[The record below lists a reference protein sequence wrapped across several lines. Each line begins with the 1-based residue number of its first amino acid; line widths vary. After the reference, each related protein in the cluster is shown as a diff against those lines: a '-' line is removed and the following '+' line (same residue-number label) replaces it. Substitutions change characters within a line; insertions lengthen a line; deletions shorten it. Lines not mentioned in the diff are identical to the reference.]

1 MMKKYLFAISILTSF
16 YLNAQNGSVGINTEN
31 PQATLHVV
39 GNPTDTSKFDGII
52 PPKITGDELGAKSYT
67 SSQIGALVY
76 VTNPATSPSGQV
88 INVTS
93 TDYYYFDG
101 LVWQT
106 FKPALYDVVMR
117 GNYSP
122 KNISFTGSS
131 ITKQG
136 TTEGALGY
144 NSTTKSFYFGALN
157 PLHTGNYN
165 VTMGLNTGSKITTA
179 YSNSIFGTNAGQN
192 ITTSYENALF
202 GKDSGNALV
211 TGMWNAGFGEGS
223 LYNITDG
230 LMNTGL
236 GDGAF
241 SIASGRNVY
250 NTGVGANSLRRGGGN
265 KNGNIGLGVQA
276 GYQITGNN
284 NIFIG
289 NGSGYN
295 ITDSN
300 KLYIHNNRVL
310 DNGANGGAGAFQ
322 EYVGTNSLIYG
333 DFVGRW
339 LRINGSLQLSPTY
352 VKTAD
357 ASYDKILLYNNTT
370 GDVGISSATNL
381 GYIPLQGTQVGFPI
395 TGDLIVKNDNAL
407 GGFYIKGLVEGN
419 YIKFWDDGTL
429 DINSDSGSNVNIAGI
444 DISGTG
450 AGEKGIEGSFYY
462 GATYNTNSFVQKKY
476 VDDKIGTVTV
486 PTPPTTGNYI
496 LKSIN
501 GVMTWIAE

>member
-1 MMKKYLFAISILTSF
+1 MKKIFITTLFCFALNNM
-16 YLNAQNGSVGINTEN
+16 NAQVGINTDTPKATMQIVGF
-31 PQATLHVV
+31 PQ
-39 GNPTDTSKFDGII
+39 DTSKFDGLL
-52 PPKITGDELGAKSYT
+52 PPTIKGDELAQKNYT
-67 SSQIGALVY
+67 SEQLGTIIY
-76 VTNPATSPSGQV
+76 VTTPATTPTGQV
-88 INVTS
+88 VNVTAS
-93 TDYYYFDG
+93 DYYFFDG
-101 LVWQT
+101 TVWQS

-122 KNISFTGSS
+122 KYISFTGDAT
-131 ITKQG
+131 TKQG
-136 TTEGALGY
+136 SLEGALGY

-322 EYVGTNSLIYG
+322 EYTGINSLIYG
-333 DFVGRW
+333 DFVARW
-339 LRINGSLQLSPTY
+339 LRINGYLQLAPSSM
-352 VKTAD
+352 KTAD
-357 ASYDKILLYNNTT
+357 ATFDKIMLYNTTT
-370 GDVGISSATNL
+370 GDVGTINTTGL
-381 GYIPLQGTQVGFPI
+381 GY
-395 TGDLIVKNDNAL
+395 
-407 GGFYIKGLVEGN
+407 
-419 YIKFWDDGTL
+419 
-429 DINSDSGSNVNIAGI
+429 
-444 DISGTG
+444 
-450 AGEKGIEGSFYY
+450 
-462 GATYNTNSFVQKKY
+462 
-476 VDDKIGTVTV
+476 V

-496 LKSIN
+496 LKSLN
-501 GVMTWIAE
+501 GVMTWVAE

>member
-16 YLNAQNGSVGINTEN
+16 YLNAQNGSVGINTES
-31 PQATLHVV
+31 PKATLHVL
-39 GNPTDTSKFDGII
+39 GSPSDTSKLDGII
-52 PPKITGDELGAKSYT
+52 APIITGDELAAKTYGTEQTGA
-67 SSQIGALVY
+67 IVY
-76 VTNPATSPSGQV
+76 VTASATNKTGQV
-88 INVTS
+88 SNVS
-93 TDYYYFDG
+93 YPDYYYFNG
-101 LVWQT
+101 TKWLALHE
-106 FKPALYDVVMR
+106 PLYDVVNR
-117 GNYSP
+117 GNFSP
-122 KNISFTGSS
+122 KYISFTGDVS
-131 ITKQG
+131 TKLG
-136 TTEGALGY
+136 TIEGAIGY

-157 PLHTGNYN
+157 QSHTGSFN
-165 VTMGLNTGSKITTA
+165 VGLGLNSLSKVTTG
-179 YSNSIFGTNAGQN
+179 YSNTVTGTNAGQN
-192 ITTSYENALF
+192 ITTAYENALY

-223 LYNITDG
+223 LYNITDA
-230 LMNTGL
+230 LMNTGI
-236 GDGAF
+236 GDGAV
-241 SIASGRNVY
+241 SIATGRNVY
-250 NTGVGANSLRRGGGN
+250 NTGVGANSLRRGGAN
-265 KNGNIGLGVQA
+265 KNGNIGIGVQS

-300 KLYIHNNRVL
+300 KLYIHNNRIL
-310 DNGANGGAGAFQ
+310 DNGTNGGAGAFQ

-333 DFVGRW
+333 DFVARW
-339 LRINGSLQLSPTY
+339 LRINGGLQLAPSY
-352 VKTAD
+352 MKTAD
-357 ASYDKILLYNNTT
+357 ASYDKILLFNNTT
-370 GDVGISSATNL
+370 GDVGISSTTNL

-395 TGDLIVKNDNAL
+395 TGDLLFKNDNPL
-407 GGFYIKGLVEGN
+407 GGVLLKATTQGS
-419 YIKFWDDGTL
+419 YIKFWDDGVIE
-429 DINSDSGSNVNIAGI
+429 INKNSGSNVNIAGI

>member
-1 MMKKYLFAISILTSF
+1 MKKLFLVLSLFTGLIF
-16 YLNAQNGSVGINTEN
+16 NAQVGINTEN

-39 GNPTDTSKFDGII
+39 GNPSDTSKLDGII

-76 VTNPATSPSGQV
+76 ITAPASTLSGQV
-88 INVTS
+88 KNVSTS
-93 TDYYYFDG
+93 DYYVFDG
-101 LVWQT
+101 NYWQCL
-106 FKPALYDVVMR
+106 KPALYDVVLR

-122 KNISFTGSS
+122 KYISFTGDAS
-131 ITKQG
+131 TKLG
-136 TTEGALGY
+136 TIEGAIGY

-157 PLHTGNYN
+157 PLHTGNFN
-165 VTMGLNTGSKITTA
+165 VTNGLNTGLKITTG
-179 YSNSIFGTNAGQN
+179 YSNTISGTNAGQN
-192 ITTSYENALF
+192 ITTAYENALY

-223 LYNITDG
+223 LYNITDA
-230 LMNTGL
+230 LMNTGI
-236 GDGAF
+236 GDKAV
-241 SIASGRNVY
+241 SIATGRNVY
-250 NTGVGANSLRRGGGN
+250 NTGVGANSLRRGGAN
-265 KNGNIGLGVQA
+265 KNGNIGIGVQS

-300 KLYIHNNRVL
+300 KLYIHNNRIL
-310 DNGANGGAGAFQ
+310 DNGTNGGAGAFQ

-333 DFVGRW
+333 DFVARW
-339 LRINGSLQLSPTY
+339 LRINGGLQLAPSY
-352 VKTAD
+352 MKTAD
-357 ASYDKILLYNNTT
+357 ASYDKILLFNNTT
-370 GDVGISSATNL
+370 GDVGISSTTNL

-429 DINSDSGSNVNIAGI
+429 EINKNSGSNVNIAGI
-444 DISGTG
+444 DISGTE
-450 AGEKGIEGSFYY
+450 AGGKGMEGSFYY
-462 GATYNTNSFVQKKY
+462 GATYNDNSFVQKKY
-476 VDDKIGTVTV
+476 VDDKIGTITV
-486 PTPPTTGNYI
+486 PTPPTSGNYI